1 MTGRLLF
8 VLALLVSSSA
18 SGTIA
23 KTNGVTILTQ
33 RTDGATELYISARAD
48 VLFGLMGVTPATF
61 VGHDDMVDFGTLRN
75 GTFEAGDAL
84 LTRTPIQIGE
94 VDAGFEAMSLMAHPL
109 EDSLPMATPMEAM
122 IAIGVCTGPPAGA
135 LTALSDLQAYVGYF
149 ADIDSVGSDI
159 TLHFDAA
166 DSGPYTFTIHEYDD
180 DGHIRT
186 YAQTLHDTNM
196 LVLNSATDR
205 NSSPLALLLGLIAG
219 LIAAWPAFA
228 SANTDP
234 QPLVGMT

>member
-8 VLALLVSSSA
+8 ALALLASSLA
-18 SGTIA
+18 GGAFA
-23 KTNGVTILTQ
+23 KTSDVTILTQ
-33 RTDGATELYISARAD
+33 RIAGATELYISARAD
-48 VLFGLMGVTPATF
+48 ALFDLMGVTPATF
-61 VGHDDMVDFGTLRN
+61 VGPDDMVEFGTLRN

-84 LTRTPIQIGE
+84 LTHTPIQIGE

-109 EDSLPMATPMEAM
+109 NDNLPMATPMEAM
-122 IAIGVCTGPPAGA
+122 IAIGVCTGPPAGT
-135 LTALSDLQAYVGYF
+135 LIALSDLQAYVGYF
-149 ADIDSVGSDI
+149 TDIDGVGADI

-166 DSGPYTFTIHEYDD
+166 DGGPYTFTIHEYNR

-186 YAQTLHDTNM
+186 YAQTLNDKNM

-205 NSSPLALLLGLIAG
+205 NSAPLALFLGLLAV
-219 LIAAWPAFA
+219 LTAAWPAFA